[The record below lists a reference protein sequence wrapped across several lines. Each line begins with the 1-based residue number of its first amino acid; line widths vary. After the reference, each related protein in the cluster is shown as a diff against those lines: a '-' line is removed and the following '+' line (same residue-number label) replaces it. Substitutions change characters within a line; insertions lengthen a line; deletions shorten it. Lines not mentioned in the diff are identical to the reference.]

1 MTAPMT
7 AIETTGMVDENQQLR
22 LDGKLPIKGPQRVR
36 VIVLY
41 PAEDANEISE
51 DEWLYAAAHNPAF
64 DFLKE
69 SSEDIYTP
77 EDGEPFRDEV

>member
-7 AIETTGMVDENQQLR
+7 AIETTGTVDENQQLR
-22 LDGKLPIKGPQRVR
+22 LDRKLPIKGPQRVR

-41 PAEDANEISE
+41 PTEDADEISE
-51 DEWLYAAAHNPAF
+51 DEWLYAAARNPAF

>member
-1 MTAPMT
+1 MDAKLH
-7 AIETTGMVDENQQLR
+7 AIELTGTVDEQHHLM
-22 LDGKLPIKGPQRVR
+22 LDSAIPITGPRRVR

-41 PAEDANEISE
+41 PLDDQINE

-69 SSEDIYTP
+69 STEDIYSLQ
-77 EDGEPFRDEV
+77 DGKPFDDQA

>member
-1 MTAPMT
+1 METPMT
-7 AIETTGMVDENQQLR
+7 AIEITGTVDENHQLR
-22 LDGKLPIKGPQRVR
+22 LDRDLPIKGPQRVR

-41 PAEDANEISE
+41 PVEEEEISE

-69 SSEDIYTP
+69 PSEDIYTL

>member
-1 MTAPMT
+1 METNMR
-7 AIETTGMVDENQQLR
+7 AIELTGTVDEQHR
-22 LDGKLPIKGPQRVR
+22 LMLDSAIPIIGPKRVR

-41 PAEDANEISE
+41 PLDDEISE

-69 SSEDIYTP
+69 SIEDIYSLQ
-77 EDGEPFRDEV
+77 DGKPFNDQA